1 MTKCTNCIHN
11 EVCKF
16 KKDYNTI
23 KEAKEG
29 IYANYE
35 GWEMYE
41 VQVTCNSYKP
51 DTEQLWNEELMR
63 QTEEE
68 IAEVF

>member
-35 GWEMYE
+35 
-41 VQVTCNSYKP
+41 N
-51 DTEQLWNEELMR
+51 
-63 QTEEE
+63 
-68 IAEVF
+68 